1 MTGPLDSIDPLA
13 GVELVLI
20 DGNNLLYALRGRGA
34 GGVGGS
40 AHEAG
45 AAGGPPPPASA
56 IIGRIRSA
64 IPPGVK
70 VELIF
75 DGSPTG
81 ITGRLATGM
90 SVEYSRRATAD
101 EVILNR
107 ISRQLEAGGPAS
119 TWPILAVTD
128 DRGLRDGVRTRGGR
142 SAGTAWLMRRLE
154 GTERPI
160 RGRPGSTPTPRPKA
174 GTALGH
180 GRPPREGGWS
190 GAETPGRG
198 GPPSRGGGPPNR
210 GGGSSKRSGAGPRGM
225 RRRNRPEGGA

>member
-1 MTGPLDSIDPLA
+1 VPGPLDSLDPLA

-20 DGNNLLYALRGRGA
+20 DGNNLLYALRGRGGA
-34 GGVGGS
+34 GS
-40 AHEAG
+40 SN
-45 AAGGPPPPASA
+45 AAGGRGTGSGPGAAPPPASA
-56 IIGRIRSA
+56 IIGRIRGV

-75 DGSPTG
+75 DGPPSG

-107 ISRQLEAGGPAS
+107 LSRQLDEGGPAS

-142 SAGTAWLMRRLE
+142 SAGTAWLLRRLD

-160 RGRPGSTPTPRPKA
+160 RGRPGSAPTPRPRA

-180 GRPPREGGWS
+180 GRPPRIGGWS
-190 GAETPGRG
+190 GEPSRD
-198 GPPSRGGGPPNR
+198 GPPTRS
-210 GGGSSKRSGAGPRGM
+210 GGSKRAGAGPRGM
-225 RRRNRPEGGA
+225 RRHNRPDSGGS